1 MVRLSI
7 VLALV
12 LAVAP
17 AADAAKQRKCPSPRG
32 SVVANE
38 KLVVYSNRDSELVG
52 CSYRTGRRFRLP
64 VTEPGVDG
72 YGPWAVAGRFVAFR
86 HTAACGVCVDENSF
100 VHVFD
105 SVSRRERFWR
115 LDFDDDGVVANVT
128 DIDVNRNGRVAWIL
142 RNRRAPEDIQV
153 QTEGAT
159 ETPTVLDSGADIAP
173 RSLAIS
179 GSTVYWTKAGVPQS
193 AELSPP

>member
-1 MVRLSI
+1 MVRLAL
-7 VLALV
+7 VVALV
-12 LAVAP
+12 LAGAP
-17 AADAAKQRKCPSPRG
+17 EAGAKPRKCPSPKG

-38 KLVVYSNRDSELVG
+38 KLVVYENRDLELIG
-52 CSYRTGRRFRLP
+52 CSYKTNRRFRLP

-72 YGPWAVAGRFVAFR
+72 YGPWALAGRFVVFR

-100 VHVFD
+100 VHRFD

-115 LDFDDDGVVANVT
+115 LDFDDDDVVAHVT
-128 DIDVNRNGRVAWIL
+128 DIDVNRQGRVGWIF

-159 ETPTVLDSGADIAP
+159 ETPTVLDSGPDIALG
-173 RSLAIS
+173 SLAIS
-179 GSTVYWTKAGVPQS
+179 GNTLYWTKAGAPQS
-193 AELSPP
+193 AELTAP